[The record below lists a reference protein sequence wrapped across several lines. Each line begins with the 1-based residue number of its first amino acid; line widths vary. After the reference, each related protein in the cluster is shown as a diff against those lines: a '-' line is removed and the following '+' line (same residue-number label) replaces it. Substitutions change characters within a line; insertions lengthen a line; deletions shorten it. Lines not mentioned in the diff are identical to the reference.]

1 MHDALHVHTKEA
13 ETFVV
18 IDGALEGWCGGRS
31 NMVEAGSL
39 IHLPAGS
46 EHAFKVA
53 RNPPTSTRPS
63 ARVGSSPLGSS
74 AARAGGRMHGV
85 VSSVG
90 PWEER

>member
-31 NMVEAGSL
+31 NMVAAGSL

-46 EHAFKVA
+46 EHAYSERELAAFNAKKQ
-53 RNPPTSTRPS
+53 
-63 ARVGSSPLGSS
+63 S
-74 AARAGGRMHGV
+74 AATFA
-85 VSSVG
+85 
-90 PWEER
+90 PYE